1 MAIELYFTNLPAYIM
16 HISQKKK
23 KKKRTKKYIYT
34 YSRLNLLIHN
44 GKSHSELISLFEA

>member
-23 KKKRTKKYIYT
+23 KKKGLRNIFTHT
-34 YSRLNLLIHN
+34 L
-44 GKSHSELISLFEA
+44 G